1 MIPLLTALVAMAAGM
16 YAPAGALAAAPSSQ
30 GVALR
35 YDPPL
40 GQTARYRVSLDVTG
54 TQTSLGERLPVRW
67 KAQGELREEVVA
79 KGADGSF
86 WLRVTA
92 GRMTVSEANGAFAS
106 GMGTEWPE
114 VRLHVCPT
122 GEVLETAQVG
132 SEKEAGTRERSLGA
146 LMAQVV
152 PVILASGPIEP
163 GREWK
168 VESGGSK
175 QTNRLLSVEGTG
187 DAQTAHISSTS
198 RSPLALDA
206 GVAELGLATQLS
218 GEARQTSELELAVRT
233 GLVRRHKGRTHLVT
247 RSQVSL
253 SLPEG
258 AETFLMESDL
268 TIAFDIR
275 LQNADGKGLSAR

>member
-1 MIPLLTALVAMAAGM
+1 MLFLLAALVAMAAGM
-16 YAPAGALAAAPSSQ
+16 WAPAGAPAAAPSSQ

-40 GQTARYRVSLDVTG
+40 GQIARYRVSLDVTG

-67 KAQGELREEVVA
+67 KAEGELREEVVA
-79 KGADGSF
+79 KGGDGSF
-86 WLRVTA
+86 WLRVHMGPLVVTEA
-92 GRMTVSEANGAFAS
+92 DGTFANG
-106 GMGTEWPE
+106 MGAEWPE
-114 VRLHVCPT
+114 TRLHVSPT

-132 SEKEAGTRERSLGA
+132 SEKEEGARERALGA
-146 LMAQVV
+146 LMVQVV
-152 PVILASGPIEP
+152 PVILASRPIEP

-168 VESGGSK
+168 VESGGAK
-175 QTNRLLSVEGTG
+175 QTNRLLSLEGTG
-187 DAQTAHISSTS
+187 DSQTAHIASTS
-198 RSPLALDA
+198 RSPLALDE
-206 GVAELGLATQLS
+206 GVAELGLVTRLS
-218 GEARQTSELELAVRT
+218 GEAQQTSELELAVRT

-258 AETFLMESDL
+258 SETFLMESDL

-275 LQNADGKGLSAR
+275 LQTVDGKGISAR